1 MTTSSHSH
9 TVRSRTNGN
18 IVYFLAIYSRANGNF
33 GDFLSNETVFT
44 LSLQF
49 IREQMEIWS
58 KMLTVE
64 TKTEF
69 ILFANVHV
77 LY

>member
-1 MTTSSHSH
+1 MEI
-9 TVRSRTNGN
+9 RTNGN
-18 IVYFLAIYSRANGNF
+18 LVYFLAIYSRTNENF

-64 TKTEF
+64 AKMEF
-69 ILFANVHV
+69 HLFANV
-77 LY
+77 LYAAIYLA